1 MENTTTEN
9 TTVTET
15 TAPVPVPEKATR
27 VAKAKVEV
35 QDNTLTF
42 NFADGQGTFSVNVL
56 TLPDAIR
63 NRGLVHGIEQKLRD
77 SYAGAKSAS
86 EAYGLAQKVLDQI
99 MAGEWNAKA
108 DGSGADDSIDKL
120 VRAVTNAYLAMG
132 KDVETASAKG
142 ESVRAYDKAKR
153 AQVRSIPAV
162 AVELA
167 KLKTSTMSLDDI

>member
-1 MENTTTEN
+1 MENTIEN

-99 MAGEWNAKA
+99 RAGEWNAKA

-120 VRAVTNAYLAMG
+120 VKAVTNAYLAMG